1 MAQQR
6 ARGGLW
12 MDTGVKFDKLPER
25 FGVGAV
31 ESFASA
37 HLLGRRP
44 ACLEVP
50 TWAGS
55 LGKGEGVDDD
65 DDNNKNNT

>member
-12 MDTGVKFDKLPER
+12 MDTGVNFDKLPER

-55 LGKGEGVDDD
+55 LGKGEGEGDDHD
-65 DDNNKNNT
+65 HDNDT